1 MDTTPDWMEPLR
13 KFAEAAQPSTTFLSL
28 DLDGTALLEDHGKV
42 FISSSVEK
50 GVKALYDLKVPILI
64 NTLRFPLSVLNTV
77 GQARCQIANNPIPTV
92 LLNGSVLGYVRCDHG
107 ELSYEE
113 IAAYPLGTDEIQAML
128 GGITQLSKSGI
139 DDLLLFFYARDW
151 RDGETLWTPCPEK
164 LLALKKKY
172 VSASRVFSCRP
183 DELASELLQREI
195 CMTSLF
201 IDRPEDTLMAYQH
214 SKRNSFFTARG
225 VDKSSGLRALAARF
239 SLDPG

>member
-42 FISSSVEK
+42 FISISVEK

-77 GQARCQIANNPIPTV
+77 GQAWCQIANNPIPTV

-113 IAAYPLGTDEIQAML
+113 IAAYALGTDEIQAML
-128 GGITQLSKSGI
+128 GGITQLTKSGI

-172 VSASRVFSCRP
+172 VSASRVFSCRL
-183 DELASELLQREI
+183 DELASE
-195 CMTSLF
+195 TSN
-201 IDRPEDTLMAYQH
+201 MAPH
-214 SKRNSFFTARG
+214 WNSQ
-225 VDKSSGLRALAARF
+225 
-239 SLDPG
+239 SLYTI